1 MSTTT
6 GDAPEGF
13 SKAAGSYDDA
23 VRHNIAGS
31 ERLVMSLPDGGY
43 PRVLDVG
50 CGTGFSSAAM
60 VRRFDVATLIG
71 VDPAE
76 GMLEVF
82 AAKLREFPG
91 VQVDLRAEDV
101 MAMSVE
107 DASVDAVISAMALH
121 WFPDKPG
128 AVARMARVLRPGGV
142 MGILTAGRGGEDAW
156 REVLERVG
164 APPAWTGW
172 FAENQ
177 RDVDEIAADMR
188 AAGLEPIDIWMERR
202 RRATPPDAF
211 MARTR
216 AVAAHL
222 LGNPPG
228 GFSELDQRIEAALHE
243 AAGPEGFVY
252 DYCKL
257 FAVARRPGA

>member
-1 MSTTT
+1 MKTTT
-6 GDAPEGF
+6 GAPEGF
-13 SKAAGSYDDA
+13 SKAAESYDDA
-23 VRHNIAGS
+23 VRHNITGS
-31 ERLVMSLPDGGY
+31 QRLVMSLPEGDY
-43 PRVLDVG
+43 TRVLDVG

-60 VRRFDVATLIG
+60 IRRFDVSTLVG

-82 AAKLREFPG
+82 AAKLGEFPG
-91 VQVDLRAEDV
+91 VQVELRAEDV
-101 MAMSVE
+101 MQMSAA
-107 DASVDAVISAMALH
+107 DGAFDAVISAMALH
-121 WFPDKPG
+121 WFADKPG
-128 AVARMARVLRPGGV
+128 AVARMARALRPGGV

-156 REVLERVG
+156 RELLERIG
-164 APPAWTGW
+164 APAAWTGW

-177 RDVDEIAADMR
+177 RDVNEIDADLR
-188 AAGLEPIDIWMERR
+188 AAGLEPLDIWMERR

-216 AVAAHL
+216 SVAGHL

-228 GFSELDQRIEAALHE
+228 GFSELDQRIEAALHAE
-243 AAGPEGFVY
+243 SGPGGFVY

-257 FAVARRPGA
+257 FAVARKPGE